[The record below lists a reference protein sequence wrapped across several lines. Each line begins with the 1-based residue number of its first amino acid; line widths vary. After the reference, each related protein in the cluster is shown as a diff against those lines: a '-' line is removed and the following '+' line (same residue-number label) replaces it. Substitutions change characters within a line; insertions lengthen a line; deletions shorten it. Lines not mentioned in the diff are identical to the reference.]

1 MTRKLVVDASI
12 ALAWS
17 LQDGPA
23 HLSHEALLHAHKYG
37 AFVPT
42 LWLYEISNVLT
53 LLVRRKRIDRNRAI
67 TIGEALDALKITSV
81 SPDGEAWRRATTDL
95 AERFSLTIYDASYL
109 QLAIASGA
117 ALATADKALENAAE
131 RSGVLYTV

>member
-23 HLSHEALLHAHKYG
+23 KLSNDALLHAHKYG

-42 LWLYEISNVLT
+42 LWIYEVSNVLT

-67 TIGEALDALKITSV
+67 TIGEALDALDITTV
-81 SPDGEAWRRATTDL
+81 SPDGEPWRRATTEL
-95 AERFSLTIYDASYL
+95 AERFTLTIYDASYL

-117 ALATADKALENAAE
+117 ALATADKSLETAAQQ
-131 RSGVLYTV
+131 SGVLYSA